1 MKNDENVEKKKRDG
15 LVWAMVVSR
24 REEKDWINILFFYAA
39 GWSGGDEGIALMWV
53 G

>member
-1 MKNDENVEKKKRDG
+1 MRRRVVARRDF
-15 LVWAMVVSR
+15 WRRVSR
-24 REEKDWINILFFYAA
+24 REKRTGLISCLFAA

>member
-1 MKNDENVEKKKRDG
+1 MRRRVVVARRDF
-15 LVWAMVVSR
+15 WTRVSR